1 MKMKNYLFTMFVVL
15 MFISI
20 LNIQVD
26 ALETKKTKVSKI
38 KATKKKDSKKKITK
52 KNCNCEQ
59 ALNQLIEKVE
69 SDYPGFKEKT
79 TNKLIYSS
87 LKEGLKIKAQSI
99 QEQDCLDLLK
109 TYTKYFRDGH
119 ITLYKTTN
127 EESNEEAAQIEEKPR
142 KTYSKIDITLADFY
156 THISNSTD
164 ELEGVWKSDSY
175 KVGIIKK
182 NNEYQGF
189 IIETANKSWKAN
201 EIKLRLMGDEKA
213 NYYMGDHSLRE
224 DDYELFEGTILS
236 FKNTKSVFLKELPK
250 PTLTENEIQMKM
262 NEIEGFYFKKLTE
275 KTILLRMSSFQQTH
289 VERIEKLIDDN
300 IELIENCEN
309 LIVDVRDN
317 HGGTDNAYKK
327 LLPYI
332 CTNNLRSVGQ
342 EFLATQTLIDGY
354 QNWLDKTPDEE
365 KYMKDRK
372 MVERHI
378 KLFKANLG
386 KFVDPDSTDVFITEV
401 EIAEHSPEQVIILA
415 NKMVGSSGEAFT
427 YRMKQSKKVKVLG
440 TPTYGAL
447 DYGSAYYFKFGCDN
461 YQLLLPSWRARR
473 LPDYPIDNIGVQPDI
488 YLDKSVEDWIQF
500 AVDYLEK

>member
-1 MKMKNYLFTMFVVL
+1 MKMKNDLFTMFVVL

-26 ALETKKTKVSKI
+26 ALETKNI
-38 KATKKKDSKKKITK
+38 RGDKKNEQTAPDVIAQKITK

-79 TNKLIYSS
+79 TNELIYSS
-87 LKEGLKIKAQSI
+87 LKDGLRIKSQSI

-109 TYTKYFRDGH
+109 IYTKYFRDGH
-119 ITLYKTTN
+119 ITLYKTIN
-127 EESNEEAAQIEEKPR
+127 EEVAQIEEKGS

-262 NEIEGFYFKKLTE
+262 NELDGFYFKKLTE
-275 KTILLRMSSFQQTH
+275 KTVLLRMSSFLQSN

-309 LIVDVRDN
+309 LIIDVRDN
-317 HGGTDNAYKK
+317 HGGTDNAYKE

-332 CTNNLRSVGQ
+332 CTNNIRSMGK

-354 QNWLDKTPDEE
+354 QKWLDKTPDEE
-365 KYMKDRK
+365 KYMKDKK
-372 MVERHI
+372 MAERHI

-386 KFVDPDSTDVFITEV
+386 KFVDPDFTDVFITEV

-415 NKMVGSSGEAFT
+415 NKMVGSSGEAFVF
-427 YRMKQSKKVKVLG
+427 RMKQSKKVKILG

-447 DYGSAYYFKFGCDN
+447 DYASAYYFKFGCDN

-488 YLDKSVEDWIQF
+488 YLDKSVKDWIQF